1 MPLPVPI
8 AVAYEFV
15 RAIGGV
21 AIAPLR
27 AALYLANRARWE
39 REVAADLATPVPDLA
54 PIHEPIHAAIHAAIA
69 GAPAPADPA
78 RPPLRIFLSCA
89 EHSGEI
95 HGANLIDA
103 LRATCQARGWPD
115 PVFHGLGGPALVA
128 RGMHS
133 VGNPGERA
141 AMGFDGV
148 LAALPY
154 YLRLLSSTTRH
165 LRAWQPDLI
174 IPVDSPAL
182 HVPLARLAK
191 SSHLQHAKIAHF
203 VTPQYWGWA
212 PWRVK
217 TYRRAI
223 DLGLSILPF
232 EAPWYR
238 RHRMPAVHVGHPL
251 LDELA
256 ALGAQERN
264 AAPLGGPLIL
274 LPGSREGVVRRNLPW
289 MLARIA
295 ELQALPGFEHQ
306 AVHLAHSRTDLDT
319 VFDELLAASPAKVTR
334 VRGALHDELKLGS
347 AAFVVSGTV
356 VLDLLP
362 HRLPAVVLYR
372 LKGRFQGWLRAN
384 LLTVPWFTSLN
395 LLANREVHPEFAF
408 DGEGPQAAVTKA
420 LASALHDTAW
430 RAENL
435 AGQELAARRL
445 GPPGAVQRSAAAAL
459 DLVEP
464 S

>member
-1 MPLPVPI
+1 MPVPVPI
-8 AVAYEFV
+8 SVGLELARALGGIALLPIRVAH
-15 RAIGGV
+15 
-21 AIAPLR
+21 
-27 AALYLANRARWE
+27 YLITRRRWE
-39 REVAADLATPVPDLA
+39 AAVREDLARPVPPLA
-54 PIHEPIHAAIHAAIA
+54 PIGPQPPAA
-69 GAPAPADPA
+69 PKPNA
-78 RPPLRIFLSCA
+78 RPLRVFISCA

-103 LRATCQARGWPD
+103 LRAECAARGLPA
-115 PVFHGLGGPALVA
+115 PEFHGLGGAALVE
-128 RGMHS
+128 RGLHAI
-133 VGNPGERA
+133 GNPGERA

-154 YLRLLSSTTRH
+154 YLRLLSTTTRH

-191 SSHLQHAKIAHF
+191 ASHLRRARIAHF

-217 TYRRAI
+217 AYPHAV

-232 EAPWYR
+232 EAPWFA
-238 RHRMPAVHVGHPL
+238 RHNVRAVHVGHPL
-251 LDELA
+251 LDELV
-256 ALGAQERN
+256 ALGAKERP
-264 AAPLGGPLIL
+264 AAPTGGPLIL
-274 LPGSREGVVRRNLPW
+274 LPGSREGTVRKNLPW

-295 ELQALPGFEHQ
+295 ELQAQPAFADL
-306 AVHLAHSRTDLDT
+306 AVHLPHSRTDLDP
-319 VFDELLAASPAKVTR
+319 VFDELLAASPARVER
-334 VRGALHDELKLGS
+334 VRGPLHTELAKGS

-362 HRLPAVVLYR
+362 HRLPSVVLYR
-372 LKGRFQGWLRAN
+372 LKSSLQGWMRAH

-408 DGEGPQAAVTKA
+408 HGDGPTDAVTEA
-420 LASALHDTAW
+420 LARALADTDW
-430 RAENL
+430 RATNL
-435 AGQELAARRL
+435 AGQDQAALRL
-445 GPPGAVQRSAAAAL
+445 GPPGAVRRAAQAAL
-459 DLVEP
+459 DLVLTPEFP
-464 S
+464 L